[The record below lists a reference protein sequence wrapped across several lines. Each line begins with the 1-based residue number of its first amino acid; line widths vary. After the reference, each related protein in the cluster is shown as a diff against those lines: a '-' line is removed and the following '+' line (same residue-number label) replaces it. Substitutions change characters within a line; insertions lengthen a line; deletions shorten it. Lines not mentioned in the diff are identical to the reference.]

1 MPFSKTSAERGTS
14 ASLSRSRASGEIR
27 RSESS
32 IMHIGAL
39 ASKLNTSQ
47 AIEKLKEEAD
57 RGEDVD
63 RLIQF
68 VQSSERGVVK

>member
-1 MPFSKTSAERGTS
+1 V
-14 ASLSRSRASGEIR
+14 L
-27 RSESS
+27 
-32 IMHIGAL
+32 L
-39 ASKLNTSQ
+39 ASRLNTSQ

-68 VQSSERGVVK
+68 IQGSERGVVK